1 MMYLKEAMKE
11 RHSVR
16 QYEDRPLSESVIAE
30 LENEIEACNKESGL
44 YIQLVKDEPK
54 AFDSFMAHYGKFSGV
69 RNYIA
74 MIGKKGPDLDE
85 KCGYYGERLV
95 LKAQQLGLNTCWVA
109 MTYSKVKTAF
119 TVNNGEKLCIV
130 ISLGYGKTNGVPHK
144 SKAVEAIAKA
154 DSPLPDWCRAG
165 AEAALLAPTA
175 MNQQKFLF
183 TLDGNKV
190 SAKAGFGFYTKID
203 LGIAKYHFELGAG
216 ADHFEW
222 A

>member
-1 MMYLKEAMKE
+1 MMDLKEAMKE

-16 QYEDRPLSESVIAE
+16 QYEDRPLEESVIAE

-95 LKAQQLGLNTCWVA
+95 LKAQQIPVHT
-109 MTYSKVKTAF
+109 
-119 TVNNGEKLCIV
+119 
-130 ISLGYGKTNGVPHK
+130 
-144 SKAVEAIAKA
+144 
-154 DSPLPDWCRAG
+154 
-165 AEAALLAPTA
+165 
-175 MNQQKFLF
+175 
-183 TLDGNKV
+183 
-190 SAKAGFGFYTKID
+190 
-203 LGIAKYHFELGAG
+203 
-216 ADHFEW
+216 
-222 A
+222 